1 VEFGDSRTHALHFML
16 SLQAMGPPDLSV
28 GADTPLHA
36 VFKRSDGGRTY
47 LAYNAGSR
55 PATVR
60 FTDGQVLEA
69 RGPLRV
75 VSLGTV
81 SRSPVH
87 LLITNEGLAPSL
99 LTLSLRAD
107 PVTPAA
113 SRPAP
118 PASDPLLPPGSAPAG
133 SAQGLN

>member
-1 VEFGDSRTHALHFML
+1 M
-16 SLQAMGPPDLSV
+16 
-28 GADTPLHA
+28 
-36 VFKRSDGGRTY
+36 
-47 LAYNAGSR
+47 
-55 PATVR
+55 
-60 FTDGQVLEA
+60 
-69 RGPLRV
+69 

-81 SRSPVH
+81 SRSPVQ

-107 PVTPAA
+107 PVVPAA